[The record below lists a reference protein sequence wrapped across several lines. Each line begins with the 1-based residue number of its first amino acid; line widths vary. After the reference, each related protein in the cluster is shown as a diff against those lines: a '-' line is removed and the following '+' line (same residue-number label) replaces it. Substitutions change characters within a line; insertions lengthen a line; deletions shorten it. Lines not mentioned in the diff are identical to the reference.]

1 MVNRTTLWRHL
12 YPICCIYD
20 LSRSNMLFAFF
31 FFFSLPRWFSVQ
43 MPVNKTIIG
52 WRTILTL
59 SPKT

>member
-31 FFFSLPRWFSVQ
+31 FFFLDLAGFLFRCQLIKPSSVGE
-43 MPVNKTIIG
+43 PF
-52 WRTILTL
+52 
-59 SPKT
+59 